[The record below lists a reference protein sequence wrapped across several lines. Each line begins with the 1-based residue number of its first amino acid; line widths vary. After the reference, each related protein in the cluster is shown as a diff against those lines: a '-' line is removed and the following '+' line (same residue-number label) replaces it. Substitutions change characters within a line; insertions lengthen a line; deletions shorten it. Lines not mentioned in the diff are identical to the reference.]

1 MVYKFC
7 IVSDEVENF
16 KLEILI
22 DSEDTFLRLRNTI
35 LESVGYTKDQIES
48 FFICSEDWEKE
59 KEVTLIEM
67 DTDSDEDVWL
77 MDDTPLSEL
86 IEDEGQRLVFMY
98 DYITE
103 RCFYMEMKE
112 IITGKNLRDPL
123 CQRKEGKAPKQLI
136 DINELNSRNDAQS
149 ATTSG
154 DLDEDF
160 YGDDGFN
167 DDELTSLESLE
178 GEM

>member
-149 ATTSG
+149 ATTGG